1 MIHSIID
8 VGSNTI
14 RMVIYKIEG
23 SSYTD
28 IAHERDFA
36 GLITYVND
44 GVLLDEGKK
53 RVISVLS
60 KMADICKKKK
70 CDKVHCFATAS
81 LRSVKN
87 IDSVISEIKEKT
99 AITMEIIS
107 GEDEAK
113 YDFYGLMSE
122 TDEISGIGFDLGGGS
137 CQLFK
142 FCDKNL
148 EFFKSLKIGG
158 QVIYKKFVSGEIPN
172 KEEMQKIYSYI
183 TESLAPLSEIKNAS
197 YPCVFAMGGAARN
210 AAKYIISKSKIK
222 KDLSGYKI
230 TKDELT
236 QMCRE
241 ICFSKEGKERV
252 LNAIPDRLTTIIPGV
267 ITIIAIL
274 DHTGTDTI
282 SIVLHGV
289 REGYLYEKLLA
300 N

>member
-23 SSYTD
+23 SGYTD

-44 GVLLDEGKK
+44 GILQDEGKE

-60 KMADICKKKK
+60 KMANICKEKK

-81 LRSVKN
+81 LRFVKN

-99 AITMEIIS
+99 GIEMEIIS

-122 TDEISGIGFDLGGGS
+122 TNAKDGIGFDLGGGS

-142 FCDKNL
+142 FSEKNL

-158 QVIYKKFVSGEIPN
+158 QVIYKKFVSDELPK
-172 KEEMQKIYSYI
+172 KEEIQKIYEYI
-183 TESLAPLSEIKNAS
+183 KTSLAPLFEIENL
-197 YPCVFAMGGAARN
+197 PCPTIYAMGGAARN
-210 AAKYIISKSKIK
+210 AAKYIISKGKCK

-230 TKDELT
+230 TKEELID
-236 QMCRE
+236 MCRE
-241 ICFSKEGKERV
+241 ICFTLKGKERV
-252 LNAIPDRLTTIIPGV
+252 LRVIPDRLTTIIPGIV
-267 ITIIAIL
+267 TIIAIL
-274 DHTGTDTI
+274 DHTGAESI

-289 REGYLYEKLLA
+289 REGYLYEKLLIK
-300 N
+300 